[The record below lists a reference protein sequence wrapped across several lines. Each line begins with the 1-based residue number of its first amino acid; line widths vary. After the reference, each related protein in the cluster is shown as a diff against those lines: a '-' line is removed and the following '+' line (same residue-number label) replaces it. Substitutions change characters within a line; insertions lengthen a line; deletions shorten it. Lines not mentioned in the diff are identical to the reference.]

1 MTDSSAHAHIAVE
14 LDYNFISVGGNLLH
28 TPAHNFTVHGHPL
41 LVQSASLNK
50 TAVVL
55 NKTAQYIEYSSHTN
69 LHSCIGNILHCTTGF
84 TFTFDLQ
91 FLHAPSLTSKT
102 YILSSSGPLN
112 PGIEMY
118 YFNHTFY
125 LSVMTTQIWVLEFP
139 YGFSVET
146 WHKYR
151 IVWSEISGLTL
162 HIDGMNVI
170 SEFPVSNVSVAL
182 QPLSLFIGSPHN
194 HQANYIPNI
203 MISGMTEIVYVTG
216 KRMYIFLSIKCVKY
230 ITFGSGLI
238 LLPYFTLKYVIFQK
252 QRLLNQT
259 PSHSTILN

>member
-1 MTDSSAHAHIAVE
+1 MQLLTDSNAHAHIAVE
-14 LDYNFISVGGNLLH
+14 LNYNFISIEGNLLH

-41 LVQSASLNK
+41 LIQSASLNK

-69 LHSCIGNILHCTTGF
+69 LHSCIGNILHCTAGF

-125 LSVMTTQIWVLEFP
+125 LSVMTTQVWVLEFP

-151 IVWSEISGLTL
+151 IVWSEMSGLTL
-162 HIDGMNVI
+162 HIDGMNVNSKI
-170 SEFPVSNVSVAL
+170 PVSNVTVTL

-203 MISGMTEIVYVTG
+203 MISGVTEIVYITG
-216 KRMYIFLSIKCVKY
+216 KRMYILLSVKYVIY
-230 ITFGSGLI
+230 ITFGRGLI
-238 LLPYFTLKYVIFQK
+238 LLPYFTFKNMMFQN
-252 QRLLNQT
+252 QR
-259 PSHSTILN
+259 